1 MRVIYLISLYV
12 VDVTVNPLGFYPLI
26 HTGGLNSQH

>member
-1 MRVIYLISLYV
+1 MRVIYLISL
-12 VDVTVNPLGFYPLI
+12 DVTVNPLGFYPLI